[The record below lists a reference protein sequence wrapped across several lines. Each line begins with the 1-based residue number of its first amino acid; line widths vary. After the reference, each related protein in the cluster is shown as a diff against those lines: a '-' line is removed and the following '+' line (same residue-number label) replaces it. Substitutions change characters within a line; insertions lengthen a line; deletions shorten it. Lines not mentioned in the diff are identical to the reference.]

1 MPVMELRILIRK
13 RKMAAQLSNNQQIDQ
28 SLGSRYS
35 TWISEVLDEIQENFL
50 ITDPCLSGHPIVFAS
65 RGFLKMS
72 GYSREEVIGK
82 NGRIFQGPD
91 TDRRSVFEIR
101 EAIREERGI
110 QIKLLNYR
118 KDGAPIW
125 IVFHLSPVFSEDDGR
140 VIHFVAVQVPIS
152 RKASISQSGVRNLEP
167 VSGADS
173 RASNSCTWSRHSP
186 DVGNPD
192 IKADCPKLEICF
204 GSCRRE
210 ILKDS
215 VRGLNKSLVPDASP
229 EPDSR
234 ELQCED
240 SCEDINREKK
250 KAAAAIDSI
259 LSTLAHYSKLMGKS
273 VCGRRCSSVHPR
285 LTRITSSLNI
295 SLGRIKQSF
304 VLTDPYLP
312 DMPIVYASDGFLNLT
327 GLHCCAS
334 VMTSCWCL
342 LQGSSASGTS
352 SSGLLWLFVL
362 HTAWQLVEQDSAT
375 LGMTCWDA
383 TADFYMDLTQIQ
395 TLLLRRMTK
404 TLLSIRENMQSWKTF
419 HARILNYR
427 KDGSSFWNCLQVSPA
442 RNASGKIAFYVE
454 AQLDESSLNEADG
467 LTPEMRQ
474 LGAIGAVKVAVRS
487 LFDAGPSKSS

>member
-1 MPVMELRILIRK
+1 MELRILIRK

-35 TWISEVLDEIQENFL
+35 TWITEVLDEMPENFL
-50 ITDPCLSGHPIVFAS
+50 ITDPCLSGHPIIFAS

-91 TDRRSVFEIR
+91 TDRRSVLEIR

-118 KDGAPIW
+118 KDGTPIW

-152 RKASISQSGVRNLEP
+152 RKASISQSGFRNLEP
-167 VSGADS
+167 VSGLDS
-173 RASNSCTWSRHSP
+173 TAPNSCTWSRHSP
-186 DVGNPD
+186 DVGNLD
-192 IKADCPKLEICF
+192 VKADCPKLEICF

-215 VRGLNKSLVPDASP
+215 VRGLNKSLLPDASP

-240 SCEDINREKK
+240 ACEDINLEKK
-250 KAAAAIDSI
+250 KATAAIDSI

-273 VCGRRCSSVHPR
+273 VCGRR
-285 LTRITSSLNI
+285 
-295 SLGRIKQSF
+295 
-304 VLTDPYLP
+304 TDPYLP

-327 GLHCCAS
+327 GYSRHDVLGRNCRFLHGPDTDPDTVA
-334 VMTSCWCL
+334 
-342 LQGSSASGTS
+342 
-352 SSGLLWLFVL
+352 
-362 HTAWQLVEQDSAT
+362 
-375 LGMTCWDA
+375 
-383 TADFYMDLTQIQ
+383 QIQ
-395 TLLLRRMTK
+395 
-404 TLLSIRENMQSWKTF
+404 ENMQSWKTF
-419 HARILNYR
+419 HVRILNYR
-427 KDGSSFWNCLQVSPA
+427 KDGSSFWNCLHVSPA

-454 AQLDESSLNEADG
+454 AQLDESSLNEDDG

-474 LGAIGAVKVAVRS
+474 LGAIGAVKVAVRT